1 MPEFR
6 RTQPPTPTAPVTP
19 RGYVGRGPRGYRR
32 PDDRIRED
40 VSDQFTDDE
49 WLDASDMTVNVRQ
62 GVITLGGTVP
72 DRQQIRRAECI
83 ACSVSGVRSVTNHLR
98 VAGRSASTTSDRGA
112 IVPPGTREGS
122 LFQVASAPPI
132 MPGSPIRPR

>member
-1 MPEFR
+1 MPEFT
-6 RTQPPTPTAPVTP
+6 RTLQQTLPSQTSH
-19 RGYVGRGPRGYRR
+19 RGNVGRGPKGYRR

-49 WLDASDMTVNVRQ
+49 WLDASEMTVHVRQ
-62 GVITLGGTVP
+62 GVVMLGGTVP

-98 VAGRSASTTSDRGA
+98 IANPRSASGADRGA

-122 LFQVASAPPI
+122 LFRVPSAPLIVPE
-132 MPGSPIRPR
+132 PPARPR

>member
-1 MPEFR
+1 MPEFT
-6 RTQPPTPTAPVTP
+6 RTLHQTLPSQSSP
-19 RGYVGRGPRGYRR
+19 RGNVGRGPKGYQR

-49 WLDASDMTVNVRQ
+49 WLDASELTVHVRQ
-62 GVITLGGTVP
+62 GVVMLGGTVP
-72 DRQQIRRAECI
+72 DRQQIRRAESI

-98 VAGRSASTTSDRGA
+98 IANPRMGAERGA

-122 LFQVASAPPI
+122 LFQLPAASIVPEPPAR
-132 MPGSPIRPR
+132 SR